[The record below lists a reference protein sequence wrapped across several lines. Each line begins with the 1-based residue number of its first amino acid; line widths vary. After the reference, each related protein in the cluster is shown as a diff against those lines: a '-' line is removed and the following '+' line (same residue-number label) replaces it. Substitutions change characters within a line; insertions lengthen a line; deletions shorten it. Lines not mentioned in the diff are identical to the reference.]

1 MHRLVEIQLLR
12 GLDEESLAL
21 LAEAGELLQ
30 VAAGQRIIEEGA
42 VSQGLMLVISGRLEV
57 FVPIPADRS
66 TGKRL
71 ATIKPGGSCGEYGF
85 IDHRPASASVKTLE
99 DAEIF
104 VISNTAFDEL
114 MRRNPDMERIIYR
127 NLLTTL
133 VDRLRASN
141 VVIDM
146 LRTPSD

>member
-1 MHRLVEIQLLR
+1 MHRLSEMQLLR
-12 GLDEESLAL
+12 GVDEESLDL
-21 LAEAGELLQ
+21 LAETGEFLQ
-30 VAAGQRIIEEGA
+30 VPAGQRVIEEGA
-42 VSQGLMLVISGRLEV
+42 VSQGLMMVITGRLEV

-71 ATIKPGGSCGEYGF
+71 ATVKPGGSCGEYGF
-85 IDHRPASASVKTLE
+85 IDRRPASASVKALE
-99 DAEIF
+99 NAEIF
-104 VISNTAFDEL
+104 VISNDALAGL